1 MTTSAA
7 AMRFNKP
14 WSLGA
19 KVGIVLLT
27 VFALAAAC
35 ILAPRAFGRVSP
47 IWFANAAVL
56 CVYLRSPGKHWP
68 LITVAGL
75 VGNILANLIAGDSI
89 AILVTLG
96 AANALESLTCA
107 LLIRRV
113 VGRDFDIS
121 RMAHLLQFAMAATA
135 SACGAAVI
143 ASASLGLFNGEHV
156 LSSLTIWALGDLLGF
171 LTLTPCLLLLTQERG
186 EGEPTFKQHGWTL
199 VVLVVVV
206 SATFVQSRYPLLFLV
221 PPALL
226 LVTWRLE
233 LFGSALGVLITALIG
248 IALSLAGHGPIGLI
262 HGDAT
267 ERVIVL
273 QAFLAIS
280 ILASLPIANQRAVA
294 RRLQASLAGALL
306 AAERQAMKLDTATS
320 VARLGHWTLDIPT
333 GAFTWSRQ
341 MYEIFGVDPDSR
353 ADLTAAMAMV
363 HPDDAPECQRLV
375 DRAIAHG
382 EDYFQ
387 DQIRIFRPT
396 GEMRLTGGHVV
407 CQRDESGAVVALFGT
422 LTDHTDAKLAEMQ
435 RTHLEGRYAEIAA
448 KASDIVLRLDP
459 NGTCLSV
466 NPACK
471 SVLGYEPEELE
482 GRTMGWLIHPDDYA
496 PIRAALMTL
505 RQGGELDGRVLYR
518 ARHKDGRWIWLES
531 QPQGLRAPFDGK
543 LLETSDVI
551 RDVTERMEHEAALT
565 AAQQSAEAAEHAAR
579 ESERRYK
586 LMADNVTDVIVT
598 SNLLGQVTFISPA
611 IKTVAGYDVDSLMGQ
626 KATSF
631 AHPDDKSLLET
642 TFHGLAK
649 GEPGRRLRWRGKHR
663 TEDRWLWLE
672 SSPALLRDAA
682 GRPTGFLDV
691 MRDVTA
697 QKEQEEA
704 LAQAR
709 QDAEIA
715 MRSKAD
721 FLANMSHELRTPLNS
736 IIGFSRLLTERSGL
750 QDEDR
755 RRVSLVH
762 NAGQALHAVI
772 DNVLDFS
779 KLEAAA
785 LDLHRAPF
793 DLTALVGQTVA
804 MLEPQAAAKDI
815 ALHVL
820 LPSSPSMVVGDV
832 GRLRQVLLN
841 LLSNAV
847 KFTSKGGVTARLAC
861 DTTTPN
867 IARIRIEVSDT
878 GAGIADGKIASLFNR
893 FAQAETSISAHYGGT
908 GLGLAISKQLIEL
921 MDGQI
926 GVTSTLGAGSTFWLE
941 LSLPIAADA
950 TGPEAIADK
959 VVSYA
964 GKRVLVVDDVDLN
977 RELMM
982 ALLSNEGC
990 SVTLASDG
998 AQAVEAVAS
1007 QPFDLVLMD
1016 CQMPLM
1022 DGFAAT
1028 RKIRAAGQPYSTLPI
1043 IALTAS
1049 ATTEHLARCDAA
1061 GMNSHLTKPLHPGAL
1076 EAVLRRYL
1084 STDEDG
1090 AAKVAS
1096 EDDGAQ
1102 TRRDLIEQF
1111 SAPGVASLLT
1121 VLLGQLRSKLPTD
1134 ADLDQVRED
1143 AHALSGGVGML
1154 GYVELSEAC
1163 REVEQLIEDG
1173 LDHGPALART
1183 RVLAQAAIVDAGE
1196 WLADLAEEK
1205 VA

>member
-7 AMRFNKP
+7 AMPFNKP
-14 WSLGA
+14 LGLGP
-19 KVGIVLLT
+19 KVGIVFLT
-27 VFALAAAC
+27 VFALAVAC
-35 ILAPRAFGRVSP
+35 ILAPRALGRVSP
-47 IWFANAAVL
+47 IWFANAVVL

-75 VGNILANLIAGDSI
+75 TGNILANLIAGDGV
-89 AILVTLG
+89 ALLMVLG
-96 AANALESLTCA
+96 AANAMESLTCA

-121 RMAHLLQFAMAATA
+121 RMTHLLQFAMAATA

-143 ASASLGLFNGEHV
+143 ASAGLGLFNGEHV

-171 LTLTPCLLLLTQERG
+171 LTLAPCVLLLTQARG
-186 EGEPTFKQHGWTL
+186 EGEPKFKQQGWTL
-199 VVLVVVV
+199 AVLVVVV
-206 SATFVQSRYPLLFLV
+206 SVTFIQSRYPLLFLV

-248 IALSLAGHGPIGLI
+248 IALSLVGYGPIGLI

-294 RRLQASLAGALL
+294 RKLQASLAGALR
-306 AAERQAMKLDTATS
+306 AAEGQALKLDTATK
-320 VARLGHWTLDIPT
+320 VARLGHWTLDIRT
-333 GAFTWSRQ
+333 GTFSWSRQ
-341 MYEIFGVDPDSR
+341 MYEIFGIDPNSD
-353 ADLTAAMAMV
+353 ADLSAAMAMI
-363 HPDDAPECQRLV
+363 HPDDAPECQRLL

-382 EDYFQ
+382 EDYSQ
-387 DQIRIFRPT
+387 DQIRVFRSS

-407 CQRDESGAVVALFGT
+407 CQRDETGVVMALFGT

-459 NGTCLSV
+459 NGSCLSV

-471 SVLGYEPEELE
+471 SILGYEPEELE

-496 PIRAALMTL
+496 SIRAALMSL
-505 RQGGELDGRVLYR
+505 RQGGELDSRVLYR
-518 ARHKDGRWIWLES
+518 AHHKDGRWIWLES
-531 QPQGLRAPFDGK
+531 QPQGLRAPFDGR

-551 RDVTERMEHEAALT
+551 RDVTERMAHEAALT
-565 AAQQSAEAAEHAAR
+565 AAQQVAEAAEHAAR

-611 IKTVAGYDVDSLMGQ
+611 IKTVAGYDVESLMGR

-631 AHPDDKSLLET
+631 AHPDDKPLLET

-649 GEPGRRLRWRGKHR
+649 GEPGHRLRWRGKHR

-682 GRPTGFLDV
+682 GRPAGFLDV

-697 QKEQEEA
+697 QKAQEDA

-755 RRVSLVH
+755 RRVGLVH

-815 ALHVL
+815 ALQAVV
-820 LPSSPSMVVGDV
+820 PTSPSMVVGDV

-861 DTTTPN
+861 ETAGPD
-867 IARIRIEVSDT
+867 IARVRIEVSDT
-878 GAGIADGKIASLFNR
+878 GAGIADGKIAGLFNR
-893 FAQAETSISAHYGGT
+893 FAQAESSISANYGGT

-926 GVTSTLGAGSTFWLE
+926 GVTSALGAGSTFWFE
-941 LSLPIAADA
+941 LSLPIAADT
-950 TGPEAIADK
+950 TGPATTADK
-959 VVSYA
+959 VVSYV

-1061 GMNSHLTKPLHPGAL
+1061 GMNSHLTQPLHQGAL

-1084 STDEDG
+1084 AGDEAD
-1090 AAKVAS
+1090 AAKVAV
-1096 EDDGAQ
+1096 EEDGAQ
-1102 TRRDLIEQF
+1102 TRRDLTEQF
-1111 SAPGVASLLT
+1111 SASGVASLLT
-1121 VLLGQLRSKLPTD
+1121 VLLGQLRSKLPAD
-1134 ADLDQVRED
+1134 ADLDRVRED

-1154 GYVELSEAC
+1154 GYVELSETC
-1163 REVEQLIEDG
+1163 REVEQLIQDG

-1183 RVLAQAAIVDAGE
+1183 RALIEAAVADAGD